1 MYRPLLYLNNKEIKS
16 IVNFNDLASIQ
27 DGDNSGRTPNLTMTR
42 DILGRVM
49 SITVTLGIISR
60 QDGMDILNILKEP
73 NINVKFL
80 DSETDQYRTVD
91 CYCIDPKKIL
101 MPGLMDYYQSME
113 FILNSNER
121 YD

>member
-42 DILGRVM
+42 DILGRIM
-49 SITVTLGIISR
+49 SISVTIGIISR
-60 QDGMDILNILKEP
+60 KDGMDILNILKEP
-73 NINVKFL
+73 NITVKFL
-80 DSETDQYRTVD
+80 DSETDEYRTVD
-91 CYCIDPKKIL
+91 CYCIDPKKTL
-101 MPGLMDYYQSME
+101 MPGLMDYYQNIE
-113 FILNSNER
+113 FVLNSNER

>member
-42 DILGRVM
+42 DILGRIM
-49 SITVTLGIISR
+49 SISVTIGVISR
-60 QDGMDILNILKEP
+60 KDGMDILNILKEP
-73 NINVKFL
+73 NITVKFL
-80 DSETDQYRTVD
+80 DSETDEYRTVD
-91 CYCIDPKKIL
+91 CYCIDPKKTL
-101 MPGLMDYYQSME
+101 MPGLMDYYQNIE
-113 FILNSNER
+113 FVLNSNER

>member
-49 SITVTLGIISR
+49 SITVTL
-60 QDGMDILNILKEP
+60 
-73 NINVKFL
+73 
-80 DSETDQYRTVD
+80 
-91 CYCIDPKKIL
+91 
-101 MPGLMDYYQSME
+101 
-113 FILNSNER
+113 
-121 YD
+121 